1 VKQDIAIFGG
11 SWGCGEWGNPV
22 SPGVLSLNRNHIT
35 HLGLE
40 QYFTDLGHKVVN
52 MSGPGGSN
60 KKSIDELTDFLI
72 TQRHNLIV
80 LFIISEPTR
89 NFGPEYATF
98 KQDIVDH
105 NGLFEFRAKTLYN
118 DLKIL
123 NELGQQHNQVIQ
135 LIGALGSIPDVS
147 QYSNLSCLCRSW
159 PELLVGNLH
168 PDIDFELFGIWEQW
182 LIDGEIINKWFTP
195 KNLQQF
201 ESKFADKLVQQLEQL
216 DANRIIFEH
225 QLFYPDKCHPNRDGH
240 KILFNY
246 IKEKLEL

>member
-1 VKQDIAIFGG
+1 MKPDVAIFGD
-11 SWGCGEWGNPV
+11 SWGCGEWSNPV
-22 SPGVLSLNRNHIT
+22 LPGILSTNQSHIT

-40 QYFTDLGHKVVN
+40 QYFTDLGHKVFN
-52 MSGPGGSN
+52 MSKPAGSN
-60 KKSIDELTDFLI
+60 KNSIDKLTGFLN
-72 TQRHNLIV
+72 TKKHNLIV
-80 LFIISEPTR
+80 LFIISDPTR

-105 NGLFEFRAKTLYN
+105 NGLFEFKTKTLYN

-123 NELGQQHNQVIQ
+123 NELGQQYKQVIQ
-135 LIGALGSIPDVS
+135 LIGALGSVPNID

-159 PELLVGNLH
+159 PKLLVGDLH
-168 PDIDFELFGIWEQW
+168 PDIDFEFFGLWERW
-182 LIDGEIINKWFTP
+182 LIDGEIINEWLTP

-201 ESKFADKLVQQLEQL
+201 DSAFADKLVQQLEQL

-225 QLFYPDKCHPNRDGH
+225 QLFYPDNGHPNRDGH